1 MENLYDEAKVIG
13 IRIKNL
19 RLRAGLTQ
27 EQLAKNIGVSQ
38 GTVAGW
44 ERGNSKPSVRVLK
57 KLADELNISIDV
69 ITRIDSWSEA
79 PESLEAVKSLFVSGT
94 KDRGECNIY
103 ECLKNELSDSSKR
116 SKDRQKAAEAAID
129 GDYQVYL
136 LNFLIQNADVLSLLQ
151 HAGYKI
157 EVIDKTNVAIKG
169 FMVTRLMTT
178 SDFVEKVSRF
188 SKASEDLINSFPTM
202 AKEADDDAPQDNP

>member
-1 MENLYDEAKVIG
+1 MFLKGDEFMGLGSK
-13 IRIKNL
+13 IKAA
-19 RLRAGLTQ
+19 RKSKGMTQ
-27 EQLAKNIGVSQ
+27 KQLAEKVGLS
-38 GTVAGW
+38 T
-44 ERGNSKPSVRVLK
+44 
-57 KLADELNISIDV
+57 
-69 ITRIDSWSEA
+69 ITIRQ
-79 PESLEAVKSLFVSGT
+79 
-94 KDRGECNIY
+94 Y
-103 ECLKNELSDSSKR
+103 ENELRKPKYGVAESIAKALQCETSDLLSSSEETEMIYAHLIDR
-116 SKDRQKAAEAAID
+116 LNDSVNANENRQKAAEAAID

-169 FMVTRLMTT
+169 FMVTHLMTT

-202 AKEADDDAPQDNP
+202 AKEADDNAPQDNP

>member
-1 MENLYDEAKVIG
+1 MGLGSK
-13 IRIKNL
+13 IKAA
-19 RLRAGLTQ
+19 RKSKGMTQ
-27 EQLAKNIGVSQ
+27 KQLAEKVGLS
-38 GTVAGW
+38 T
-44 ERGNSKPSVRVLK
+44 
-57 KLADELNISIDV
+57 
-69 ITRIDSWSEA
+69 ITIRQ
-79 PESLEAVKSLFVSGT
+79 
-94 KDRGECNIY
+94 Y
-103 ECLKNELSDSSKR
+103 ENELRKPKYGVAESIAKALQCETSDLLSSSEKTEMIYAHLIDR
-116 SKDRQKAAEAAID
+116 LNDSVNANENRQKAAEAAID

-169 FMVTRLMTT
+169 FMVTHLMTT

-202 AKEADDDAPQDNP
+202 AKEADDNAPQDNP